1 MEFLE
6 GLNPAQ
12 QEAVTIIEGPVL
24 ALAGP
29 GSGKTRALTHRIAY
43 LIRVRDI
50 APWRIMAVTFT
61 NKAARE
67 MKSRLETMLT
77 PHQVSSVSVGT
88 FHALCARLLRREID
102 ILGHYD
108 RNFVIYD
115 TSDQQAVIKRAIRDL
130 DFDEK
135 QWKPRSIQYAISRAK
150 NEMVVPEK
158 FSRRTYQDE
167 IIARI
172 YERYQQL
179 LVESNA
185 LDFDDLLFVTHRL
198 FDRVPPV
205 LEKYQQQYVH
215 VMVDEFQDTNMVQY
229 ELTKM
234 LAGGYRNVFVVG
246 DLDQGVYSWRGA
258 DYRNVLR
265 FREDYPNHKLILMS
279 QNYRSTETIL
289 AAAKEVIRKNQNR
302 IDNDLFTERG
312 QGTRIRIVE
321 AYNEQEEAS
330 FVIDQIERL
339 QIEGRYSP
347 GEIAV
352 MYRTNAQS
360 RILEE
365 TFIAHGIPYLLV
377 RGTRFYDRKE
387 IKDALA
393 YLRLIHNPED
403 SVSLDRII
411 NVPPRSIGAK
421 TIADLNRWAYQ
432 LATTP
437 WQAIQQLV
445 ADAENK
451 ELDQTDPRDPEL
463 QPNAAP
469 PAVPSP
475 FASRAQKSLVAFG
488 QLMNML
494 INARQKLTLP
504 ELFDLMIARTGY
516 KGFVKDDTPTGDE
529 RWENLEELKRVA
541 GEFSELEGSEALA
554 QFLEDVALVS
564 DVDALGEEG
573 SATALLTLHTAKGLE
588 FPVVFI
594 VGLEEGLFPH
604 SRSLADAEQMEEE
617 RRLAYVGI
625 TRAKDILYLTR
636 AFRRSTYGFDE
647 PTIPSR
653 FLKDIPPHL
662 IEEPAG
668 RGVRTG
674 LTSTAGSRFSTRQAA
689 QQVSARWSQKNP
701 ASSPTGRSANYKV
714 GDRVYHDKFGEGTV
728 IAVELESDD
737 ELVQV
742 AFPNQ
747 GIKKLSTSFAPLE
760 KRL

>member
-1 MEFLE
+1 
-6 GLNPAQ
+6 
-12 QEAVTIIEGPVL
+12 
-24 ALAGP
+24 
-29 GSGKTRALTHRIAY
+29 
-43 LIRVRDI
+43 
-50 APWRIMAVTFT
+50 
-61 NKAARE
+61 
-67 MKSRLETMLT
+67 
-77 PHQVSSVSVGT
+77 
-88 FHALCARLLRREID
+88 
-102 ILGHYD
+102 
-108 RNFVIYD
+108 
-115 TSDQQAVIKRAIRDL
+115 
-130 DFDEK
+130 
-135 QWKPRSIQYAISRAK
+135 
-150 NEMVVPEK
+150 
-158 FSRRTYQDE
+158 
-167 IIARI
+167 
-172 YERYQQL
+172 
-179 LVESNA
+179 VESNA
-185 LDFDDLLFVTHRL
+185 LDFDDLLFVTYRL

-215 VMVDEFQDTNMVQY
+215 VMVDEFQDTNLVQY

-234 LAGGYRNVFVVG
+234 LAGGHRNVFAVG

-265 FREDYPNHKLILMS
+265 FREDYPEHKLILLS

-289 AAAKEVIRKNQNR
+289 AAAREVIRKNQNR
-302 IDNDLFTERG
+302 IDNDLFTRRG

-321 AYNEQEEAS
+321 AYNEQEEAG

-339 QIEGRYSP
+339 QVEDRYGP
-347 GEIAV
+347 GDIAV

-365 TFIAHGIPYLLV
+365 TFIAHGMPYLLV

-403 SVSLDRII
+403 GVSLDRII
-411 NVPPRSIGAK
+411 NVPPRSLGTK

-432 LATTP
+432 LGITP
-437 WQAIQQLV
+437 WQALQQLV
-445 ADAENK
+445 AEAENA
-451 ELDQTDPRDPEL
+451 ELDQTDPTDPEL
-463 QPNAAP
+463 QLKAAP
-469 PAVPSP
+469 AGPSP
-475 FASRAQKSLVAFG
+475 FAGRAHKALVAFG
-488 QLMNML
+488 RLMNLL
-494 INARQKLTLP
+494 INAHRKLTLP

-516 KGFVKDDTPTGDE
+516 KGFVKDDTPLGEE
-529 RWENLEELKRVA
+529 RWENLEELRRVA
-541 GEFSELEGSEALA
+541 GEFADLEGPDALA

-564 DVDALGEEG
+564 DVDALGEAG
-573 SATALLTLHTAKGLE
+573 SATVLLTLHTAKGLE

-594 VGLEEGLFPH
+594 IGLEEGLFPH
-604 SRSLADAEQMEEE
+604 SRSLADVEQMEEE

-647 PTIPSR
+647 PAIPSR
-653 FLKDIPPHL
+653 FLKDIPPQL
-662 IEEPAG
+662 VEEPAG

-689 QQVSARWSQKNP
+689 QQVSARWSQKSP
-701 ASSPTGRSANYKV
+701 AGPTARSANYKV

-760 KRL
+760 KRS